1 MLDGPSV
8 GGRRS
13 KLFRAIGRG
22 KKRKKKKIEKN
33 EEKNKVGM
41 RLEVVVNRSVMKQS

>member
-22 KKRKKKKIEKN
+22 KKRKKKNEKN
-33 EEKNKVGM
+33 EEKKKVGM
-41 RLEVVVNRSVMKQS
+41 RPGVVVNRSVMKQS